1 MRLTRTELLVAIV
14 VMAVAFVAGGLLRR
28 AQPPGT
34 PDQAQQLR
42 ALVKP
47 GDLLMLSST
56 TCPYCVR
63 AREWLTAEG
72 IPFGECFIETDRAC
86 AQRYVRAG
94 AQATPTVLVG
104 GRPVLGLDPA
114 RMLQLLETERP

>member
-1 MRLTRTELLVAIV
+1 MRAMATEYFFMAQLGQECFERLL
-14 VMAVAFVAGGLLRR
+14 
-28 AQPPGT
+28 P
-34 PDQAQQLR
+34 
-42 ALVKP
+42 
-47 GDLLMLSST
+47 
-56 TCPYCVR
+56 
-63 AREWLTAEG
+63 AEG